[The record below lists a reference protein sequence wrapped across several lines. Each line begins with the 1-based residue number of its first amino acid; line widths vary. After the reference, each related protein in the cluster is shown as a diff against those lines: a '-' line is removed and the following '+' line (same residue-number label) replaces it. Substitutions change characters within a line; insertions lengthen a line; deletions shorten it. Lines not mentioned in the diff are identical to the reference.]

1 MFTGIIEE
9 MGVLKGIKHG
19 AKSSVLTIAA
29 GKVLEGTKLG
39 DSICTNGV
47 CLTVTKLGS
56 GTFDADVMAESIR
69 RTNLG
74 DLKSG
79 DRVNLERALRLCD
92 RLGGHIVS
100 GHVDGTGQIRSLVR
114 EDNAVWV
121 TIETKPEILK
131 YIIEKGSITI
141 DGISLTVAYVDHEIF
156 KVSIIP
162 HTMANTTLMDK
173 HPGAIVNLETDVIG
187 KYVHRFTVGS
197 PQSSSGLTLDKLLEN
212 GF

>member
-79 DRVNLERALRLCD
+79 DRVNLERALRL
-92 RLGGHIVS
+92 
-100 GHVDGTGQIRSLVR
+100 
-114 EDNAVWV
+114 W
-121 TIETKPEILK
+121 
-131 YIIEKGSITI
+131 
-141 DGISLTVAYVDHEIF
+141 
-156 KVSIIP
+156 
-162 HTMANTTLMDK
+162 
-173 HPGAIVNLETDVIG
+173 
-187 KYVHRFTVGS
+187 
-197 PQSSSGLTLDKLLEN
+197 
-212 GF
+212 